1 MQAKP
6 VANTSASTVDVQ
18 RTWARFGWVRP
29 TKKPSGDYPCPACVG
44 LRRHTEPHTCKING
58 QYVER

>member
-6 VANTSASTVDVQ
+6 APNTSALTADVQ
-18 RTWARFGWVRP
+18 STWRRFGWVAP
-29 TKKPSGDYPCPACVG
+29 SKKTAGDYPCPACVG